1 MARGYRISEADAGF
15 FRNTAQVR
23 KPSTET
29 VRRSAEDASDS
40 LCDNWSVFNRLRVG
54 Q

>member
-1 MARGYRISEADAGF
+1 MARGYRISEAGAGF
-15 FRNTAQVR
+15 LNTAQVR
-23 KPSTET
+23 KPFTET